1 MSKNDRCEGKGEL
14 TEPLV
19 QPLLVHMVPPFANGK
34 DPKFCLQ
41 INGNILWEWRKLDG
55 NLEKLFAVLLAN
67 RRPNGYRLEESAYD
81 RVSNLLNTKTR
92 TFVNKIKAKDNRN
105 SNRNQASSPSFAYS
119 VLSDVKENCQ
129 KKIARRTKRKR
140 DYS

>member
-1 MSKNDRCEGKGEL
+1 MTDARVKDLNQELFSEL

-55 NLEKLFAVLLAN
+55 NLEKLFAVLQAN
-67 RRPNGYRLEESAYD
+67 LRPNGYRLEESAYD
-81 RVSNLLNTKTR
+81 RVSNLLNTKTLSLR
-92 TFVNKIKAKDNRN
+92 
-105 SNRNQASSPSFAYS
+105 SSK
-119 VLSDVKENCQ
+119 LK
-129 KKIARRTKRKR
+129 
-140 DYS
+140 